1 MNTDDVRQ
9 KINAIAAE
17 GENVTQR
24 VREVVESAARSLGDA
39 GAEGQQRLTSLV
51 SAAIDGASS
60 AVQGSAPD
68 HAESTLRQV
77 IDGLGD
83 GLQRT
88 ANATKLAVEESA
100 SSGKA
105 FATEDLKNV
114 AEDFK
119 AIGQLIVETVEKHS
133 KTALGQATGQMSNLK
148 SHAERTVEGLR
159 PALDDAAAAVT
170 GDAMGLAGETA
181 QAAANIARE
190 ATGSLFGALGR
201 VLGDAGDKIS
211 PPKNK

>member
-39 GAEGQQRLTSLV
+39 GAEGQHRLTSLV

-60 AVQGSAPD
+60 AVQGVAPD
-68 HAESTLRQV
+68 HAESTLCQV

-88 ANATKLAVEESA
+88 ANATRLAVEESA

-114 AEDFK
+114 ADDFK
-119 AIGQLIVETVEKHS
+119 AIGQLFIETVEKHS
-133 KTALGQATGQMSNLK
+133 KTALGQASDQVSSLK
-148 SHAERTVEGLR
+148 SHAERTIEGLR
-159 PALDDAAAAVT
+159 PALDDAAAAAA
-170 GDAMGLAGETA
+170 DNPMGLAGETA
-181 QAAANIARE
+181 QAAANIARQS
-190 ATGSLFGALGR
+190 AGSLFGALGK
-201 VLGDAGDKIS
+201 VLTDAGDKLN
-211 PPKNK
+211 PPEN